1 MTIANPVLLHV
12 LDANYEVRPI
22 RLTGNGLPLSLTAWD
37 RYDAVQEWTIG
48 TVSSSGD
55 NTALAAPGSGRQYIV
70 AKLQVQN
77 QGSDPVMVT
86 IKWGSREVW
95 KFYLFDAGAVG
106 RLDFQV
112 PDHMEGRD
120 NQPLILNLSAAVA
133 VGYCVQWYAI
143 PVT

>member
-1 MTIANPVLLHV
+1 MTIADPVLVHV
-12 LDANYEVRPI
+12 LDANYAVRPV

-37 RYDAVQEWTIG
+37 RYAAVQEWMIG
-48 TVSSSGD
+48 TVASAGD
-55 NTALAAPGSGRQYIV
+55 NVALAAPGSGQQYIV

-77 QGSDPVMVT
+77 QGSDPVTVT
-86 IKWGSREVW
+86 VKWGNRKVW
-95 KFYLFDAGAVG
+95 KFYLFDVGAVG

-120 NQPLILNLSAAVA
+120 NQPLLLNLSAAVS
-133 VGYCVQWYAI
+133 VGYCVQWYVI